1 MNMEKNKAFSYDKA
15 MQRIEQIVLQLEGDD
30 KSIDELADLVKEA
43 SQLVKECKNK
53 LKVTEQE
60 ITKAFDEEDKPE

>member
-1 MNMEKNKAFSYDKA
+1 MNMEKKKAFSYDKA
-15 MQRIEQIVLQLEGDD
+15 MQRIEQIVEQLEGDD

-43 SQLVKECKNK
+43 SQLVKECKHK

-60 ITKAFDEEDKPE
+60 ITIAFEEEDNPE